1 MNKNQT
7 EIYRTRDLAESAAL
21 IVQHKRLIQ
30 VEREG
35 RICWFLFENKETC
48 EQISNQFFF
57 AELLVNAREYYEA
70 LQTLKNRIFANKN
83 E

>member
-1 MNKNQT
+1 MNKYQA

-21 IVQHKRLIQ
+21 IVQHQRLIQ

-57 AELLVNAREYYEA
+57 GELSVNARDYQEA
-70 LQTLKNRIFANKN
+70 IARLKNRIFAK